1 MYSAN
6 WGDFPRNP
14 LNTHSEISNAPVL
27 DRNSSLLHFSK
38 NPFTR
43 SEFSV
48 AWGPRLAALKQHRAA
63 LYLFR
68 LNKILPLQTRV
79 LKWESS
85 IQRASSQ
92 SVSAKVWSD
101 RRARASAR
109 LEKERQRS
117 FLRWGPSGFLAAM
130 RVWQREMI
138 WE

>member
-6 WGDFPRNP
+6 SGYFPRNP

-68 LNKILPLQTRV
+68 LNKILPLQTR
-79 LKWESS
+79 
-85 IQRASSQ
+85 

>member
-6 WGDFPRNP
+6 SGDFPRNP

-63 LYLFR
+63 LYLVRQAGPGFGPVGEGEAEE
-68 LNKILPLQTRV
+68 L
-79 LKWESS
+79 
-85 IQRASSQ
+85 
-92 SVSAKVWSD
+92 
-101 RRARASAR
+101 
-109 LEKERQRS
+109 LEV
-117 FLRWGPSGFLAAM
+117 GPIWVFGGDAGLAEGDDLG
-130 RVWQREMI
+130 VGLD
-138 WE
+138 